1 MSGLD
6 GRNRLL
12 RARRSSAIIRLTH
25 QHGARRRPADLRLA
39 TAEPP
44 VLRWL
49 PRILA
54 AVAAA
59 ATLLFLGPVAV
70 AVALLRSSSDAQ
82 GPSLAAQ
89 LLIAALVLALA
100 LMAAAIVGGATRLA
114 LRLLLRR
121 R

>member
-1 MSGLD
+1 M
-6 GRNRLL
+6 
-12 RARRSSAIIRLTH
+12 T
-25 QHGARRRPADLRLA
+25 P
-39 TAEPP
+39 AEPP
-44 VLRWL
+44 ILRWL
-49 PRILA
+49 PRLLA
-54 AVAAA
+54 GVAAA
-59 ATLLFLGPVAV
+59 ATLLIVGPIAV